1 MDDYANIFEI
11 LDAIKD
17 AETAIEEAIVLKRE
31 MLFAGEPI
39 NEELSY
45 LYRHFV
51 QLIDYNIKANRKAIQ
66 QLQVLYKE
74 WRDED
79 D

>member
-11 LDAIKD
+11 LDAIKESED
-17 AETAIEEAIVLKRE
+17 ALVEAQNLKRE
-31 MLFAGEPI
+31 LLFAGEP
-39 NEELSY
+39 NNPELQY

-51 QLIDYNIKANRKAIQ
+51 QLIDYNIKFNQKAIR
-66 QLQVLYKE
+66 QLQTLYRE

-79 D
+79 E

>member
-31 MLFAGEPI
+31 MLFAGEPM

-51 QLIDYNIKANRKAIQ
+51 QLIDYNIRANRKAIQ

-79 D
+79 E